1 MWHFDIN
8 VAFTN
13 NSEMPTLPRGK
24 SSQAVDHLKTTATAA
39 ASLHCWLHKL
49 VRHRADQR
57 ARYIDC
63 RVNLPFVCG
72 GNLALAFKI
81 AQRSKTDQAL
91 RSLQW
96 PLQYFPYSS
105 NSFPEV
111 VFETHRAYELWAV
124 KMVKAGG
131 FLSHPPT
138 PPSLQNAPPFLSLA
152 IILLLH
158 LSYFQCQPS
167 PPEVKLLGSLLSH
180 LNICEVARNGSL
192 PERRTETHTSLGDM
206 GNQDGGKD
214 EGEGH
219 VPPDQEH
226 LHQSQVL
233 RNMVDA
239 KVCLLKS
246 QLASA
251 WGWMEM
257 GQRRRASDGHWQK
270 TLVIHFQPSTDL
282 ESRFWT
288 YKFTSHFH
296 FLLSHYPLSL
306 SYIHSPLH
314 NNSARMQVVIRHQ
327 DSLTP
332 HLRQPWGH
340 PGHYFLWG
348 NIRFQRILD
357 GE

>member
-1 MWHFDIN
+1 MQRNYLQPKVTTCGILTSMSHLLTI
-8 VAFTN
+8 
-13 NSEMPTLPRGK
+13 PRCQPCQEAK

-49 VRHRADQR
+49 VRNRADHR
-57 ARYIDC
+57 ARYIDS

-72 GNLALAFKI
+72 GNLALAFKV
-81 AQRSKTDQAL
+81 AQWSKTDQAL

-138 PPSLQNAPPFLSLA
+138 PPSLQNDPPFLSLA

-180 LNICEVARNGSL
+180 LKICEVARNGSL
-192 PERRTETHTSLGDM
+192 PERRTETHTSLGDL
-206 GNQDGGKD
+206 GNQDGSKD

-219 VPPDQEH
+219 VPPDREH
-226 LHQSQVL
+226 LHQSQVSEL
-233 RNMVDA
+233 WLM
-239 KVCLLKS
+239 
-246 QLASA
+246 
-251 WGWMEM
+251 
-257 GQRRRASDGHWQK
+257 QK
-270 TLVIHFQPSTDL
+270 YVS
-282 ESRFWT
+282 
-288 YKFTSHFH
+288 
-296 FLLSHYPLSL
+296 
-306 SYIHSPLH
+306 
-314 NNSARMQVVIRHQ
+314 
-327 DSLTP
+327 
-332 HLRQPWGH
+332 
-340 PGHYFLWG
+340 
-348 NIRFQRILD
+348 
-357 GE
+357 